1 MADLTERL
9 GPSLYFPRVIEIV
22 IPDGQ
27 GFQDNLIADR
37 DPVKSRLHAPRQIN
51 TPLTPRCNHQ
61 FADNL
66 KATITFV

>member
-22 IPDGQ
+22 I
-27 GFQDNLIADR
+27 LK
-37 DPVKSRLHAPRQIN
+37 VKDFKTTSSPTAIPSNSAPR
-51 TPLTPRCNHQ
+51 TAPDKYALTPRCNHQ